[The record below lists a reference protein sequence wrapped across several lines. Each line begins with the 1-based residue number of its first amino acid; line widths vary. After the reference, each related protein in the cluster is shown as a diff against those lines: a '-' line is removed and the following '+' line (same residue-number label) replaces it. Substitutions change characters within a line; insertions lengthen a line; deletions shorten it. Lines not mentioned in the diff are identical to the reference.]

1 MKEYLND
8 LRERLC
14 KELEEIAMRRDMSAG
29 DLETLHKLTDTIK
42 NIDKIE
48 MLEDGGYSQRGGRG
62 YGGEIYYRGDM
73 SYDEGG
79 NSYRERNRDSRGR
92 YSRESG
98 RRGYSRD
105 DGKHEMIKQLEEMMG
120 DADTEREREA
130 FRRCIEV
137 MRGT

>member
-1 MKEYLND
+1 MKEYLSD
-8 LRERLC
+8 LREKLC

-62 YGGEIYYRGDM
+62 YGGEIYYHGDM
-73 SYDEGG
+73 SYDGG
-79 NSYRERNRDSRGR
+79 NSYRRHRDSRGR
-92 YSRESG
+92 YSRDSG

-105 DGKHEMIKQLEEMMG
+105 EGKHEMIEQLEGMME
-120 DADTEREREA
+120 DADTDREREA
-130 FRRCIEV
+130 FRRCIEA
-137 MRGT
+137 MRSA